1 MLPNSRAEVN
11 DLINAIKSVY
21 GIKIG
26 VLDFESLLRITCNI
40 VLNKKSVD
48 KKEIEGLEGL
58 INVKIA

>member
-26 VLDFESLLRITCNI
+26 VLDFESLLKITCNI
-40 VLNKKSVD
+40 VLNKKSID